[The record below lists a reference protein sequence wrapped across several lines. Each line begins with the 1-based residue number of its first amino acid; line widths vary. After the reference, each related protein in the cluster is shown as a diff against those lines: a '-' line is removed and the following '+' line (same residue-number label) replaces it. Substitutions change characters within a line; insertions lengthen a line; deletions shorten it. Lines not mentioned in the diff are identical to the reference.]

1 MITITQPKVQGFWP
15 RWAPFKGF
23 SLLFDTPGR
32 STSPLEANSSLLKL
46 DCQIETAPEQAFYQ
60 RLAAGLDKIGL
71 EVLINSYLFCP
82 LERYSYHTTVWD
94 GLNDGNA
101 VSVAAEYSQP
111 LHHFLNHFPHSFAEA
126 SVFTEGIAQS
136 PLVTEQWEIE
146 FALDHIAKWGNVG
159 LVAVLKP
166 AAGSVNRYEQLQT
179 ARETLYEQF
188 EQRFGLHM
196 QWPYVPHVSLGYFA
210 NQEQAEEASPHIGRW
225 NELIQAAVGDTTLT
239 YHTISLYGYTDMITF
254 FKRADHNNF

>member
-32 STSPLEANSSLLKL
+32 STSPLAGEAHLLKL
-46 DCQIETAPEQAFYQ
+46 DCQIESAPEQDFYR

-71 EVLINSYLFCP
+71 DVLINNYLFCP

-101 VSVAAEYSQP
+101 VSVSAEYRQP
-111 LHHFLNHFPHSFAEA
+111 LHRYLEQFPHSFADA
-126 SVFTEGIAQS
+126 SIFTEAIAHS
-136 PLVTEQWEIE
+136 PLVTEQWKIE
-146 FALDHIAKWGNVG
+146 FALDHVAKWGNVG

-166 AAGSVNRYEQLQT
+166 AEESAARYEALKT
-179 ARETLYEQF
+179 ARERLYEQF
-188 EQRFGLHM
+188 EQRFELHM
-196 QWPYVPHVSLGYFA
+196 HWPYVPHVSLGYFA
-210 NQEQAEEASPHIGRW
+210 NQEQAEEASPHMEHW
-225 NELIQAAVGDTTLT
+225 NDIIRGAVNERTIT
-239 YHTISLYGYTDMITF
+239 YNTISLYGYTDMITF
-254 FKRADHNNF
+254 FKQAGESS